1 MPHLDS
7 IFASLL
13 KPLDRRSFRAS
24 AERHGSDAY
33 CKSFDSWKHMLA
45 LIYAQLSGASSLR
58 ALEAGWNA
66 NAHHHYHLGGAAL
79 ARSTLGDANKRRP
92 PAVLL
97 DAFAMLSGQLDR
109 TSRAAG
115 KDMVRLIDSTPVP
128 LGLLCKFAAWN
139 GRIRGLKMHLVY
151 DPKADRPCTFEI
163 TPANVNDIEIGRT
176 TKLEPGATYVFD
188 KAYCHYGWWT
198 SFKDAKAFFVT
209 RPKSS
214 AKWRIIKEH
223 PLAEV
228 RGDGFEVL
236 SDRAVALA
244 SKGDSKLPIGLRLIE
259 VRRDDG
265 KPITVLTN
273 DMKRPAVEIAALYK
287 ARWQI
292 ELFFRWIKQHLKIKS
307 FLGKNENAIRLQIIA
322 AMIAFALL
330 RIAARLHRSTLQP
343 LRFAQI
349 VGASLFLRKPL
360 AQVDKPP
367 TVNPAKRQRS
377 VSPDQWEFSYA

>member
-1 MPHLDS
+1 
-7 IFASLL
+7 
-13 KPLDRRSFRAS
+13 
-24 AERHGSDAY
+24 
-33 CKSFDSWKHMLA
+33 
-45 LIYAQLSGASSLR
+45 
-58 ALEAGWNA
+58 
-66 NAHHHYHLGGAAL
+66 
-79 ARSTLGDANKRRP
+79 
-92 PAVLL
+92 
-97 DAFAMLSGQLDR
+97 
-109 TSRAAG
+109 
-115 KDMVRLIDSTPVP
+115 
-128 LGLLCKFAAWN
+128 
-139 GRIRGLKMHLVY
+139 MHLVY

-330 RIAARLHRSTLQP
+330 RIAARLHRSTLPP
-343 LRFAQI
+343 LRLAQL
-349 VGASLFLRKPL
+349 VGACLFVRKPL